1 MTSSQDSGEEAP
13 STGPTAAQTARFT
26 VSITVTP
33 LADGRSWV
41 LYSPDFAFVPD
52 KGKEVAVP
60 PGFVTDFASVPRPL
74 WWLFAPWG
82 RHGHAAVIHDWGYYK
97 QDRPR
102 REYDRIF
109 HDAMRTLGVGWLKR
123 RAMWLAV
130 RGPGWFAWQANK
142 RRSLADPD
150 WKITKGKVPPP
161 ADVRTNASR
170 QRRVVDMTEE
180 LGRRPR

>member
-1 MTSSQDSGEEAP
+1 MSAQGTDHAALTE
-13 STGPTAAQTARFT
+13 PTDAKAARFT

-41 LYSPDFAFVPD
+41 LYSPDFAFMPEE
-52 KGKEVAVP
+52 GEEVAVP
-60 PGFVTDFASVPRPL
+60 AGFITDFASVPRPL

-97 QDRPR
+97 QDRTR

-109 HDAMRTLGVGWLKR
+109 LDAMRTLGVGRLKR
-123 RAMWLAV
+123 YAMWLAV
-130 RGPGWFAWQANK
+130 RGPGWFAWRANK
-142 RRSLADPD
+142 RRSLADPG
-150 WKITKGKVPPP
+150 WKLTTGRVPAP
-161 ADVRTNASR
+161 ADVRALATT
-170 QRRVVDMTEE
+170 QHGVVNMTEA